1 MQNRNIPI
9 ANCIFTPTLTTA
21 LFFIGFLA
29 FRPASLQGGTIYL
42 WAAGGSLLAA
52 LIGFIIG
59 WNFRRSDVLN
69 VLLRWLIAALMGL
82 LILLA
87 VYMTIRDIRLMFS

>member
-1 MQNRNIPI
+1 M
-9 ANCIFTPTLTTA
+9 PTMTTA

-29 FRPASLQGGTIYL
+29 LRPASMDGGALYL
-42 WAAGGSLLAA
+42 WAAGGCLIAA

-59 WNFRRSDVLN
+59 WNYRHSNGLN
-69 VLLRWLIAALMGL
+69 LLLRWLIAALMGV

-87 VYMTIRDIRLMFS
+87 LYMTVRDIRLMSS